1 MANDKPQMK
10 CPHCDYD
17 LFESGVTER
26 AKCAT
31 GIREVHFE
39 RTGITINYPKF
50 EGGGVKTTQCNH
62 CKRQLGI
69 TIEQLNDVFQ
79 GHRTEADVAAE
90 CGWTE
95 RPIFKC
101 AGCGVNMFEGGFT
114 ERTTGMETTH
124 KYTFGEQGPQIEDAE
139 DTEDVRKHIECDMCG
154 GRTEIPASVLMEY
167 YRGEITL
174 EDINGE

>member
-17 LFESGVTER
+17 LFESGVTVR
-26 AKCAT
+26 VKNAT
-31 GIREVHFE
+31 ITRVIEYGRQ
-39 RTGITINYPKF
+39 GITIHDPMTTEKSPKMIR
-50 EGGGVKTTQCNH
+50 CNH
-62 CKRQLGI
+62 CKRQIEI
-69 TIEQLNDVFQ
+69 TFEQLDDVFS
-79 GHRTEADVAAE
+79 GRRTEIDMAAE

-101 AGCGVNMFEGGFT
+101 VNCGVDMFKGGFI
-114 ERTTGMETTH
+114 ERTTGMETINR
-124 KYTFGEQGPQIEDAE
+124 YAFGVQGPQIETIE
-139 DTEDVRKHIECDMCG
+139 DTEVLIRHIECSMCG

-167 YRGEITL
+167 YHGEISL

>member
-1 MANDKPQMK
+1 MANDKPQMR

-17 LFESGVTER
+17 LFESGVTVR
-26 AKCAT
+26 VKNAT
-31 GIREVHFE
+31 ITRVIEYGRQ
-39 RTGITINYPKF
+39 GITIHDPMTTEKSPK
-50 EGGGVKTTQCNH
+50 TIRCNH
-62 CKRQLGI
+62 CKRQIEI
-69 TIEQLNDVFQ
+69 TFEQLDDVFS
-79 GHRTEADVAAE
+79 GRRTEKDMAAE

-95 RPIFKC
+95 RPVFKC

-124 KYTFGEQGPQIEDAE
+124 KYTFGEQGPQIEDTE
-139 DTEDVRKHIECDMCG
+139 DTEDVRRHIECDMCG

-167 YRGEITL
+167 YHGEISL